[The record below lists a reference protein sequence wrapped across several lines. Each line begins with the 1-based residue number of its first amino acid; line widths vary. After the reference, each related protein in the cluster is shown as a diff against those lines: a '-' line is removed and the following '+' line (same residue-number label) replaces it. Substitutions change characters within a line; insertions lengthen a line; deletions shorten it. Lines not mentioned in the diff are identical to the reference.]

1 MSNILVQNIKH
12 TNNTTS
18 MSIDTSGQVTIRG
31 EGSATTTNLQQG
43 LVKVWC
49 KFQGDAGNIF
59 TDANFDNFN
68 ISGLTDNGTGDYTVN
83 IDNALTNAKY
93 SCCTTTHLITTF
105 LEYVAQQICR
115 QQQLEYL
122 YLMVQVMQIKKSVA
136 FKFVETWHNGNS
148 QNKHTHRHI
157 NSRVYCR
164 HRRG

>member
-83 IDNALTNAKY
+83 IDNAMTNAKY
-93 SCCTTTHLITTF
+93 SCCTHNASNHHFSGIRSTADMSATAVRIF
-105 LEYVAQQICR
+105 VSNGSSNADKEECGVKICGD
-115 QQQLEYL
+115 L
-122 YLMVQVMQIKKSVA
+122 A
-136 FKFVETWHNGNS
+136 
-148 QNKHTHRHI
+148 
-157 NSRVYCR
+157 
-164 HRRG
+164 